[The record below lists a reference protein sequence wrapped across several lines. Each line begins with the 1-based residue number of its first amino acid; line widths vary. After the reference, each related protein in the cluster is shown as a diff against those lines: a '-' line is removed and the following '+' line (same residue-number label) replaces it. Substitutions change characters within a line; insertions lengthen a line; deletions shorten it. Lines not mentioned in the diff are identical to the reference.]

1 MKLVM
6 FDMDGTLTDGFALEE
21 NCYVRAIES
30 ALGLSQV
37 VTEWESYTHTSASF
51 CLREIVRRARGSVPT
66 EAESR
71 AVQQKMVDLMQEI
84 ERHHGRC
91 TREIPGAAACVRA
104 LLEKGFAVA
113 IASGDWE
120 STARHKL
127 TSAKIPFEDLPS
139 AFCDC
144 ADPRTE
150 IMNTALVRAQRHYG
164 CTRFDRVVY
173 VGDAAWDVRAC
184 RELGWPL
191 IGVGEG
197 NQAARLK
204 ALGVG
209 QVFECYTPLG
219 RFFDALERA
228 SVPS

>member
-1 MKLVM
+1 M

-21 NCYVRAIES
+21 NCYVRAIEE
-30 ALGLSQV
+30 ALDLSGV
-37 VTEWESYTHTSASF
+37 VTEWESYTHTSASY

-71 AVQQKMVDLMQEI
+71 AVQRRMVELMQEI
-84 ERHHGRC
+84 ERRHGRY
-91 TREIPGAAACVRA
+91 TREIPGAAACVHE
-104 LLEKGFAVA
+104 LLNRGIAVA

-120 STARHKL
+120 ATARHKL
-127 TSAKIPFEDLPS
+127 TTAKIPFEKLPA

-150 IMNTALVRAQRHYG
+150 IMNTALARAQQRYG
-164 CTRFDRVVY
+164 CNRFERIVY

-191 IGVGEG
+191 IGVGDG
-197 NQAARLK
+197 VQATRLK
-204 ALGVG
+204 ALGVS
-209 QVFECYTPLG
+209 QVLERYTPLSS
-219 RFFDALERA
+219 FFDALERA